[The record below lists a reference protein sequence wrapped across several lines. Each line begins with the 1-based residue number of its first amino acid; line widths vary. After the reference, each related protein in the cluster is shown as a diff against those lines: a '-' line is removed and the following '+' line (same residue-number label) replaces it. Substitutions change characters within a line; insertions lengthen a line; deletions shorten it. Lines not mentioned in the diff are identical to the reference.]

1 VQEEKSVISEQRLL
15 AMVDKNYMNAAQL
28 RFFETR
34 LLTLKQDTLLQIRN
48 AQQRLG
54 ERPELNDDA
63 DLAQYEEECRL
74 SLRIVD
80 REARLLHKIDTALA
94 RIRRGEY
101 GYCLESGEPIGVQ
114 RLLIRPTAEY
124 CAEVKTRMEQ
134 KEKHY
139 GKH

>member
-1 VQEEKSVISEQRLL
+1 MISEQHLL
-15 AMVDKNYMNAAQL
+15 AMGDESYMSAEQL
-28 RFFETR
+28 EFFENR
-34 LLTLKQDTLLQIRN
+34 LLSLQQDTLLQIRN
-48 AQQRLG
+48 AQQSLR
-54 ERPELNDDA
+54 ERPELSGDD
-63 DLAQYEEECRL
+63 DLAQYEEECRF

-80 REARLLHKIDTALA
+80 RESKLLRKIDAALA
-94 RIRRGEY
+94 RIRRGEF